1 MTDLNPFHSSPD
13 HRIGVIEVNGEEK
26 HVRKHFHLKLK
37 ALKHLYN
44 FALKQT
50 SLNNHLNAILLI
62 FGWNQSPNC
71 NLMESRK
78 NCILFF
84 LPTCFGFSRHIWT
97 NFV

>member
-50 SLNNHLNAILLI
+50 SLKNHLNAILLI
-62 FGWNQSPNC
+62 FGWNQNPNC

-78 NCILFF
+78 NCILCF